1 MQANADATRDSVQTF
16 RRANVRILARHET
29 RSPHDMG
36 IAPQRPGPFHVN
48 GSRASRTSVKQ
59 SKKRIRSGWRA
70 QPEKMPRWS
79 HCRHS

>member
-1 MQANADATRDSVQTF
+1 M
-16 RRANVRILARHET
+16 RILARHDT
-29 RSPHDMG
+29 RPPHDMG
-36 IAPQRPGPFHVN
+36 IAPQGPGPFHRN

-59 SKKRIRSGWRA
+59 SKKEDLRFGGWRA

>member
-1 MQANADATRDSVQTF
+1 M
-16 RRANVRILARHET
+16 RILARHDT

-36 IAPQRPGPFHVN
+36 IAPQRPGPLHLN

-59 SKKRIRSGWRA
+59 MKRGFPFLEGWRA

-79 HCRHS
+79 HCRRS